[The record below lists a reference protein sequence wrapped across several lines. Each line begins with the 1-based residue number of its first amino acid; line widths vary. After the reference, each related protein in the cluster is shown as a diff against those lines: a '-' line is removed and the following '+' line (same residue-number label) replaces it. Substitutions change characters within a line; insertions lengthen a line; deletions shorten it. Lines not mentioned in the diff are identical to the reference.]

1 MIMKIVERK
10 ITELIEADYNPRR
23 LTETQYKQLKNS
35 LSTFGLVDPI
45 LININEERKNII
57 IGGHQRTKVWSDLG
71 NDTIP
76 CIELNLSLDQE
87 KELNVR
93 LNKNTGE
100 FDFDMLANH
109 FDEDNLVEWGFDA
122 FQFDT
127 EDEVD
132 YSVLDDE
139 DLDDELEEMNS
150 GVKKAIQIE
159 FDLDRYEEA
168 KELVKYWR
176 DKEANIGEM
185 IIEFLK
191 SEKLKL

>member
-45 LININEERKNII
+45 LVNINEERKNII

>member
-1 MIMKIVERK
+1 MNIVERK

-45 LININEERKNII
+45 LININQERKNII

-76 CIELNLSLDQE
+76 CVELDLSLDQE

-109 FDEDNLVEWGFDA
+109 FDEESLVEWGFHD
-122 FQFDT
+122 FEIGKNDI
-127 EDEVD
+127 
-132 YSVLDDE
+132 
-139 DLDDELEEMNS
+139 DLDEFFKDDTTESKEQKNKIILEYSEDDYNKVIES
-150 GVKKAIQIE
+150 LKQIAKTPEQAIFEI
-159 FDLDRYEEA
+159 
-168 KELVKYWR
+168 
-176 DKEANIGEM
+176 
-185 IIEFLK
+185 
-191 SEKLKL
+191 LKLNEQ